1 MQKKV
6 VQIEKENIG
15 SENIISMGSEDGK
28 RLEAELIRVKT
39 MDDGLGKDL
48 VAFGL
53 KLGIC
58 SDSME
63 FECMDL
69 VAEEGCAGMDSQYR
83 GKRRN
88 KAQKENGKILLHGN
102 DGAKLKRVKK
112 IDDGRGWIAFGLI
125 FGVADSMEYLSTD
138 LDTKEGCET

>member
-1 MQKKV
+1 MKQ
-6 VQIEKENIG
+6 G
-15 SENIISMGSEDGK
+15 SWVDKIAYDG
-28 RLEAELIRVKT
+28 EGAELIRVKT
-39 MDDGLGKDL
+39 MDGGLGKDL

-83 GKRRN
+83 GRK
-88 KAQKENGKILLHGN
+88 KAQKE
-102 DGAKLKRVKK
+102 KRKTSWK
-112 IDDGRGWIAFGLI
+112 
-125 FGVADSMEYLSTD
+125 
-138 LDTKEGCET
+138 

>member
-69 VAEEGCAGMDSQYR
+69 VAEE
-83 GKRRN
+83 
-88 KAQKENGKILLHGN
+88 
-102 DGAKLKRVKK
+102 
-112 IDDGRGWIAFGLI
+112 
-125 FGVADSMEYLSTD
+125 
-138 LDTKEGCET
+138 

>member
-1 MQKKV
+1 MKQ
-6 VQIEKENIG
+6 G
-15 SENIISMGSEDGK
+15 SWVDKIAYDG
-28 RLEAELIRVKT
+28 EGAELIRVKT
-39 MDDGLGKDL
+39 MDGGLGKDL

-83 GKRRN
+83 GRK
-88 KAQKENGKILLHGN
+88 KAQKENGKI
-102 DGAKLKRVKK
+102 
-112 IDDGRGWIAFGLI
+112 
-125 FGVADSMEYLSTD
+125 
-138 LDTKEGCET
+138 